1 MILQLVLLGELTL
14 IVAAASI
21 DVVIAISL
29 FGVFFGL
36 AFSEGKHMHS
46 TLLHK
51 PQAKSR
57 GSKLICMKCK
67 DTPRPLVQVH
77 VHVYTISSILMNVK

>member
-1 MILQLVLLGELTL
+1 M

-36 AFSEGKHMHS
+36 AFSEGKDTHTYIGH
-46 TLLHK
+46 TL
-51 PQAKSR
+51 
-57 GSKLICMKCK
+57 I
-67 DTPRPLVQVH
+67 T
-77 VHVYTISSILMNVK
+77 

>member
-1 MILQLVLLGELTL
+1 MYAWFRQVTAACVVNMAYDSLATPSCVCTLKLNSLPLSGELTL

-36 AFSEGKHMHS
+36 AFSEG
-46 TLLHK
+46 
-51 PQAKSR
+51 
-57 GSKLICMKCK
+57 
-67 DTPRPLVQVH
+67 
-77 VHVYTISSILMNVK
+77 N